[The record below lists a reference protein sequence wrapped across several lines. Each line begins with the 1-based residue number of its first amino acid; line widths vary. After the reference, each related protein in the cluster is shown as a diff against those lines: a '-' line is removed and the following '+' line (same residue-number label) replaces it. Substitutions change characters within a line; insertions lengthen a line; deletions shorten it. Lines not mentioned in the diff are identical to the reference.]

1 VSHPDDPAHAA
12 TGPLA
17 TPSSDAVA
25 GSGVRIAVD
34 AMGGDHGATE
44 VVPGAIAY
52 ADAHPHDTVIL
63 VGDRPTIERLAPT
76 RPTNVRIVHASE
88 VIGMDDHPA
97 RALREKKDATIL
109 VATDLVRKGEADAV
123 VTAGH
128 TGAGMAAAVLRLGR
142 LKGVDRPGLAIQIPS
157 GGRPFVLLD
166 IGANPDS
173 TAENLAQYARM
184 GAIFSE
190 RVLGVDRPRVA
201 LLSIGEEKGKGEARV
216 QRATEL
222 IDETNLNFIGNV
234 EGKDLTRQMA
244 DVVVCDA
251 VLGNVVIKF
260 FEGLSGF
267 IFDLFRAEFRRSLR
281 GRLAYLLLRP
291 GIGRIRD
298 VFDYEAVGG
307 SPLLGVRGAVIITH
321 GRAKRRM
328 IEHAVRVGATTARE
342 RVPERIAEALAAD
355 ALAEAQA
362 GHDADHGGQQPTR
375 SDVDEA
381 LAATETDSPAVDA
394 ADAVVARERS

>member
-1 VSHPDDPAHAA
+1 VSQTEDRPAA
-12 TGPLA
+12 
-17 TPSSDAVA
+17 DAD
-25 GSGVRIAVD
+25 STRGVRVAVD
-34 AMGGDHGATE
+34 AMGGDHGAAE
-44 VVPGAIAY
+44 VVPGSLAY
-52 ADAHPHDTVIL
+52 ARAHPADTVIL
-63 VGDRPTIERLAPT
+63 VGDEGVIRSLSGTLPA
-76 RPTNVRIVHASE
+76 NARIVHAPE
-88 VIGMDDHPA
+88 LIGMDEHPA
-97 RALREKKDATIL
+97 RALVRKKRSSIV
-109 VATDLVRKGEADAV
+109 VATELVKSGEADAV

-128 TGAGMAAAVLRLGR
+128 TGAGMAAGKLILGTLPGIERPALAVQMIS
-142 LKGVDRPGLAIQIPS
+142 A
-157 GGRPFVLLD
+157 GRPFVLLD

-173 TAENLAQYARM
+173 TAENLAHFARM

-201 LLSIGEEKGKGEARV
+201 LLSIGEEKGKGDARI

-222 IDETNLNFIGNV
+222 LDETDLNFIGNV

-267 IFDLFRAEFRRSLR
+267 IFDLFRAEFSGSLR
-281 GRLAYLLLRP
+281 GRLAYVLMRP
-291 GIGRIRD
+291 SIRRIRT
-298 VFDYEAVGG
+298 VFDYEVVGG

-342 RVPERIAEALAAD
+342 RVAERIGEALGGEADDRPGVSAA
-355 ALAEAQA
+355 
-362 GHDADHGGQQPTR
+362 
-375 SDVDEA
+375 
-381 LAATETDSPAVDA
+381 PAVIA
-394 ADAVVARERS
+394 ESMP